1 MTRDSSL
8 HYQLGALEGFK
19 LAAPATPLML
29 KAVTVQGIVTGH
41 RRALQDLVSA
51 VDRTGL
57 KPVVATRYS
66 LADLSAALDH
76 LERGPFGKIVIEME

>member
-29 KAVTVQGIVTGH
+29 KAVTVQGT
-41 RRALQDLVSA
+41 
-51 VDRTGL
+51 
-57 KPVVATRYS
+57 
-66 LADLSAALDH
+66 LDH